1 TPPAFVLSQDQ
12 TLHKKISA
20 QKPKNQ
26 AVKSPNL
33 TKRQTNQN
41 QQRQFL
47 IRLANPKITIQ
58 RKITTTPQPDGA
70 KKGGSQTT
78 KNDSRNLNAYQT
90 NKLNYLQSRPKRPD
104 PAHTTPT
111 KHLARSAQSRSPQS
125 SKKYIGTL
133 LSSQTSSPHNK
144 QPPFK

>member
-1 TPPAFVLSQDQ
+1 
-12 TLHKKISA
+12 
-20 QKPKNQ
+20 
-26 AVKSPNL
+26 
-33 TKRQTNQN
+33 
-41 QQRQFL
+41 RQFL

-58 RKITTTPQPDGA
+58 RKITTTPNPTGQN
-70 KKGGSQTT
+70 KGGSQTT

-90 NKLNYLQSRPKRPD
+90 NKLNYLQSRPHQKRPD

-133 LSSQTSSPHNK
+133 LSSQTSFVSNSTASMKHFPSNGWSSHPS
-144 QPPFK
+144 QHV

>member
-33 TKRQTNQN
+33 TKRQTNQK
-41 QQRQFL
+41 
-47 IRLANPKITIQ
+47 P
-58 RKITTTPQPDGA
+58 TTSILNKAGKSKNYYTKKNHDHPQPDGA

-90 NKLNYLQSRPKRPD
+90 NKLNYLQSRPK
-104 PAHTTPT
+104 
-111 KHLARSAQSRSPQS
+111 KARSGTHHTNQTPSPVS
-125 SKKYIGTL
+125 TITITTK
-133 LSSQTSSPHNK
+133 
-144 QPPFK
+144 

>member
-1 TPPAFVLSQDQ
+1 
-12 TLHKKISA
+12 KKSGRE
-20 QKPKNQ
+20 KPK
-26 AVKSPNL
+26 PN
-33 TKRQTNQN
+33 KKTNQPN
-41 QQRQFL
+41 THHNECL
-47 IRLANPKITIQ
+47 IWLANPKITIQ
-58 RKITTTPQPDGA
+58 RKITTTPNPTGQN
-70 KKGGSQTT
+70 KGGSQTT

-133 LSSQTSSPHNK
+133 LSSQTSFVSNSTASMKHFPSNGWSSHPS
-144 QPPFK
+144 QHV

>member
-1 TPPAFVLSQDQ
+1 FVLSQDQ

-33 TKRQTNQN
+33 TKRQTNQKPTPSQN
-41 QQRQFL
+41 
-47 IRLANPKITIQ
+47 
-58 RKITTTPQPDGA
+58 TTTSILNKAGKSKNYYTKKNHNHPQPDGA

-111 KHLARSAQSRSPQS
+111 KHPA
-125 SKKYIGTL
+125 
-133 LSSQTSSPHNK
+133 
-144 QPPFK
+144 

>member
-1 TPPAFVLSQDQ
+1 
-12 TLHKKISA
+12 K
-20 QKPKNQ
+20 
-26 AVKSPNL
+26 
-33 TKRQTNQN
+33 TNQ
-41 QQRQFL
+41 
-47 IRLANPKITIQ
+47 PKTNTIEN
-58 RKITTTPQPDGA
+58 TTTLILNKAGKSKNYYTKKNHNHPQPDGA

>member
-1 TPPAFVLSQDQ
+1 
-12 TLHKKISA
+12 KKISA

-33 TKRQTNQN
+33 TKRQTNQKPTPSKK
-41 QQRQFL
+41 QQHRSL

-58 RKITTTPQPDGA
+58 RKITTTPNPTGQN
-70 KKGGSQTT
+70 KGGSQTT
-78 KNDSRNLNAYQT
+78 KNDSRNLNAYQL
-90 NKLNYLQSRPKRPD
+90 NKLNYLQSRPHQKRPD

-133 LSSQTSSPHNK
+133 LSSQTSSRLR
-144 QPPFK
+144 